1 MENKAIKILSI
12 CLVALFALAVLFFAV
27 GLIVEYKN
35 APGVIDA
42 TLNQFTSDVDVAS
55 EYYTPGTQQFSDV
68 LRARIASNKTIAV
81 VTIAQEN
88 NVIFAY
94 PLSSP
99 FIVQGATGQPTV
111 TASSSFVK
119 IKSNEIALGN
129 NNYIITSALYSLQP
143 TVIYSYIRISFLVIL
158 AGTLIAGVTLMYL
171 YLSEQ
176 KQDNNKFDDLAT
188 AKRLKNSKF
197 DFPKVDPKA
206 STDSVK
212 DEDLDF
218 SEEDNQDFDEHN
230 LPEGAMDFPPVDDME
245 STEDFVFPKKN
256 ESIYPTGM
264 MDKENK
270 HAEVTESVPAPLHQE
285 HPSVE
290 FDLTEIGDIKLV
302 VEDFD
307 ALEQEI
313 EAFVPEYEN
322 PIAEEQVPAEH
333 FDIDKAL
340 QGYEPPSKII
350 QEPQVVAP
358 EPAYFAEP
366 EVPADQTVAFTPE
379 PQVVASEP
387 AYFAEPE
394 VVASQPEVF
403 TPEPQV
409 VASEPA
415 YFAEPEVVANQPEV
429 FTPEPQVA
437 APEPAYFAEPEVPV
451 DQTVAFTPE
460 SQVVASEPAYFAEPE
475 VPADQTVA
483 FTPESQVVASE
494 PAYFAEPEVP
504 ADQTVAFTPEPQ
516 VAASEPAYFAEPEV
530 VADQTVAFTPE
541 PQVAASEAVH
551 LNTEP
556 AGLFSPVTG
565 FGWEA
570 YLEERLDSELIRSA
584 SSEEDIGLMMI
595 RIQGLDRTDERNK
608 AIYDK
613 LLDFY
618 KFRDLIF
625 EYGNDGFSCIVH
637 SVNVDSA
644 LDMAEQVY
652 VALSRILKENG
663 MDNEIGIGISTRSFR
678 LIPGKRIFEEAE
690 QALIRA
696 FTDPETAIVAFRVDP
711 EKYRQFIST
720 YTDEDE

>member
-27 GLIVEYKN
+27 GLIVEYKK
-35 APGVIDA
+35 APRVIDA

-99 FIVQGATGQPTV
+99 FIVQGTSGQPTV
-111 TASSSFVK
+111 TAASSFVK
-119 IKSNEIALGN
+119 IKSNEISLGN

-176 KQDNNKFDDLAT
+176 KQDNGFDDLAT
-188 AKRLKNSKF
+188 AKRLKNSKL
-197 DFPKVDPKA
+197 DFPKVDPKSA
-206 STDSVK
+206 TDSAEE
-212 DEDLDF
+212 EDFEF

-256 ESIYPTGM
+256 DSIQNTGVMTNESNLSEGTLDFSTSAEEEMNDFNSFASQENFLQSPVQEYVPESTH
-264 MDKENK
+264 KE
-270 HAEVTESVPAPLHQE
+270 HHSIEV
-285 HPSVE
+285 
-290 FDLTEIGDIKLV
+290 DLTEIVDNKPV
-302 VEDFD
+302 VEDFN

-313 EAFVPEYEN
+313 EAFVPEYGN
-322 PIAEEQVPAEH
+322 TTAEEQLPTEH

-340 QGYEPPSKII
+340 QGYEPPSKSSPEPVFENTGFNI
-350 QEPQVVAP
+350 EPQEEVIEPVAFNQEQETVVA
-358 EPAYFAEP
+358 ES
-366 EVPADQTVAFTPE
+366 VAFI
-379 PQVVASEP
+379 S
-387 AYFAEPE
+387 
-394 VVASQPEVF
+394 
-403 TPEPQV
+403 
-409 VASEPA
+409 
-415 YFAEPEVVANQPEV
+415 
-429 FTPEPQVA
+429 
-437 APEPAYFAEPEVPV
+437 
-451 DQTVAFTPE
+451 E

-475 VPADQTVA
+475 VA
-483 FTPESQVVASE
+483 AS
-494 PAYFAEPEVP
+494 
-504 ADQTVAFTPEPQ
+504 QTVAFTPEPEV
-516 VAASEPAYFAEPEV
+516 VAESTAFVPEPEV
-530 VADQTVAFTPE
+530 SADQTEASIPE
-541 PQVAASEAVH
+541 PQVVESAPV
-551 LNTEP
+551 NTEP
-556 AGLFSPVTG
+556 SGLFSPVTG

-595 RIQGLDRTDERNK
+595 RIQDLDRTDERNK

-625 EYGNDGFSCIVH
+625 EYGTDGFSCIVH

-652 VALSRILKENG
+652 VALSKILKENG
-663 MDNEIGIGISTRSFR
+663 MNNEIGIGISTRSFR

>member
-35 APGVIDA
+35 APRVIDA

-55 EYYTPGTQQFSDV
+55 EYYSPGTQQFSDV

-99 FIVQGATGQPTV
+99 FIVQGTSGQPTV
-111 TASSSFVK
+111 TAASSFVK

-143 TVIYSYIRISFLVIL
+143 TVIYSYIRISFLLIL

-176 KQDNNKFDDLAT
+176 KQNNGFDDLAT
-188 AKRLKNSKF
+188 AKRLKNSKL
-197 DFPKVDPKA
+197 DFPKVDPKV
-206 STDSVK
+206 STDSAE
-212 DEDLDF
+212 DEDFEF

-245 STEDFVFPKKN
+245 STEDFIFPKKN
-256 ESIYPTGM
+256 DSIQNTGVMTNESNLAEGTLDSSTSAEEEMNDFNSFASQENFLQYPVQEYVPESTH
-264 MDKENK
+264 KE
-270 HAEVTESVPAPLHQE
+270 HHSIEV
-285 HPSVE
+285 
-290 FDLTEIGDIKLV
+290 DLTEIVDNKPV
-302 VEDFD
+302 VEDFN

-313 EAFVPEYEN
+313 EAFVPEYGN
-322 PIAEEQVPAEH
+322 TTAEEQLPTEH

-340 QGYEPPSKII
+340 QGYEPPSKSTP
-350 QEPQVVAP
+350 EPQVVAS
-358 EPAYFAEP
+358 EPAYVAEP
-366 EVPADQTVAFTPE
+366 EVVANQTVAFTPE
-379 PQVVASEP
+379 PQVVA
-387 AYFAEPE
+387 
-394 VVASQPEVF
+394 
-403 TPEPQV
+403 
-409 VASEPA
+409 
-415 YFAEPEVVANQPEV
+415 
-429 FTPEPQVA
+429 
-437 APEPAYFAEPEVPV
+437 PEPAYVAEPEMI
-451 DQTVAFTPE
+451 AN
-460 SQVVASEPAYFAEPE
+460 
-475 VPADQTVA
+475 
-483 FTPESQVVASE
+483 
-494 PAYFAEPEVP
+494 
-504 ADQTVAFTPEPQ
+504 QTVAFTPEPQ
-516 VAASEPAYFAEPEV
+516 VVESAPV
-530 VADQTVAFTPE
+530 
-541 PQVAASEAVH
+541 
-551 LNTEP
+551 NTEP
-556 AGLFSPVTG
+556 SGLFSPVTG

-595 RIQGLDRTDERNK
+595 RIQDLDRTDERNK

-625 EYGNDGFSCIVH
+625 EYGTDGFSCIVH

-652 VALSRILKENG
+652 VALSKILKENH
-663 MDNEIGIGISTRSFR
+663 MNNEIGIGISTRSFR

>member
-27 GLIVEYKN
+27 GLIVEYKK
-35 APGVIDA
+35 APRVIDA

-99 FIVQGATGQPTV
+99 FIVQGTSGQPTV
-111 TASSSFVK
+111 TAASSFVK
-119 IKSNEIALGN
+119 IKSNEISLGN

-176 KQDNNKFDDLAT
+176 KQDNGFDDLAT
-188 AKRLKNSKF
+188 AKRLKNSKL
-197 DFPKVDPKA
+197 DFPKVDPKSA
-206 STDSVK
+206 TDSAEE
-212 DEDLDF
+212 EDFEL

-256 ESIYPTGM
+256 DSIQNTGVMTNESNLSEGTLDFSTSAEEEMNDFNSFASQENFLQYPVQEYVPESTH
-264 MDKENK
+264 KE
-270 HAEVTESVPAPLHQE
+270 HHSIEV
-285 HPSVE
+285 
-290 FDLTEIGDIKLV
+290 DLTEIVDNKPV
-302 VEDFD
+302 VEDFN

-313 EAFVPEYEN
+313 EAFVPEYGN
-322 PIAEEQVPAEH
+322 TTAEKQLPTEH

-340 QGYEPPSKII
+340 QGYEPPSKSSPEPVFENTGFNIEPQEEVI
-350 QEPQVVAP
+350 EPAAFNQEQETVVAESVAFISEPQVVVP
-358 EPAYFAEP
+358 EP
-366 EVPADQTVAFTPE
+366 T
-379 PQVVASEP
+379 
-387 AYFAEPE
+387 
-394 VVASQPEVF
+394 
-403 TPEPQV
+403 
-409 VASEPA
+409 
-415 YFAEPEVVANQPEV
+415 YFAEPEVVANHTEV
-429 FTPEPQVA
+429 FT
-437 APEPAYFAEPEVPV
+437 
-451 DQTVAFTPE
+451 
-460 SQVVASEPAYFAEPE
+460 S
-475 VPADQTVA
+475 
-483 FTPESQVVASE
+483 
-494 PAYFAEPEVP
+494 
-504 ADQTVAFTPEPQ
+504 EPQ

-530 VADQTVAFTPE
+530 VANQTEVFTSEPQVVVPEPAYFAEPEVAASQTEVFTSEPEVVANQTEASIPE
-541 PQVAASEAVH
+541 PQVVESVPV
-551 LNTEP
+551 NTEP
-556 AGLFSPVTG
+556 SGLFSPVTG

-595 RIQGLDRTDERNK
+595 RIQDLDRTDERNK

-625 EYGNDGFSCIVH
+625 EYGTDGFSCIVH

-652 VALSRILKENG
+652 VALSKILKENG
-663 MDNEIGIGISTRSFR
+663 MNNEIGIGISTRSFR